1 MMNVVYLAFFVAN
14 LAMFLIFGSTYLF
27 KYNANLTL
35 EPILVVV
42 FAAHCVFF
50 ARGAY
55 RAVQAWF
62 VGEEE
67 IAPL

>member
-1 MMNVVYLAFFVAN
+1 MMNVLYLVFFIVN
-14 LAMFLIFGSTYLF
+14 LAMVLIFGSTYLF

-35 EPILVVV
+35 EPILM
-42 FAAHCVFF
+42 ALSIAHCAFF

-62 VGEEE
+62 VGEED